1 MNLDSI
7 DAKLL
12 EVLQENARVS
22 ISELSK
28 RINLSL
34 SAVSERLKK
43 LEQSGIIEQYTTVLS
58 PKEMNKNLLALI
70 QLKVDSSLNEK
81 ELLKLVDNSDDILEC
96 FNVAGSFD
104 YILKIATKNT
114 ASLSALTKEIKLLK
128 GVRSTETNILL
139 EKIKLKHSVSPIEK
153 RP

>member
-1 MNLDSI
+1 MTLDSI

-58 PKEMNKNLLALI
+58 PKQMDKGLQAFMMVG
-70 QLKVDSSLNEK
+70 VDGSLNEK
-81 ELLKLVDNSDDILEC
+81 ELFRIVEESDEILEC
-96 FNVAGSFD
+96 YFVTGSCD
-104 YILKIATKNT
+104 YVIKIATKDT
-114 ASLSALTKEIKLLK
+114 DSLAVIMRKIKEVK
-128 GVRSTETNILL
+128 GGKTTETDVFLDQ
-139 EKIKLKHSVSPIEK
+139 IKLKHSVSPMARK
-153 RP
+153 

>member
-1 MNLDSI
+1 MTLDSI
-7 DAKLL
+7 DAKIL

-58 PKEMNKNLLALI
+58 PKKMDKGLQAI
-70 QLKVDSSLNEK
+70 MMVGVDGSLNEK
-81 ELLKLVDNSDDILEC
+81 ELFKIVEESNEILEC
-96 FNVAGSFD
+96 YFVTGSCD
-104 YILKIATKNT
+104 YIIKIATKDT
-114 ASLSALTKEIKLLK
+114 DSLAAIMRTIKEVKGVKTTETDVFLDQIKLL
-128 GVRSTETNILL
+128 
-139 EKIKLKHSVSPIEK
+139 HSVSPIEK
-153 RP
+153 K